1 MEQYLPHLP
10 ALSGYHAD
18 CWWLFVPPYG
28 SRTWQRHNLKIH
40 KYRNMFNKHIRR
52 HGPYEMCI

>member
-1 MEQYLPHLP
+1 MMEQYLPHLP

-40 KYRNMFNKHIRR
+40 KYRNMFNKTH
-52 HGPYEMCI
+52 